1 MFKFVMEEVNATGGS
16 DGGGAAGSGGDAPA
30 ANIGESPANTGAISQ
45 SVGDGGGGSGQGG
58 GDAKSWLESLPED
71 VRSDPSL
78 KVFKDVSGLA
88 KSYVNAQK
96 MIGADRVIMPNEKST
111 DEEWNAFYQK
121 LGRPESADKYEIK
134 GPDGKPVT
142 DGVAKEFKETA
153 FKLGLSPK
161 QVAGLAEWNAATL
174 AATQE
179 TARTAEQLAVRESIN
194 AYAQKLG
201 GDDKYKARVDEARVA
216 VRALATPE
224 LSKFLVDSGMGSRPE
239 MIEFFAQLKGMMS
252 EDKIRDG
259 TGVSFQGEDPAVL
272 QKQLEEVESK
282 MFGDVL
288 NPRVTEWSEQ
298 AVKLRERISAARTR
312 SA

>member
-1 MFKFVMEEVNATGGS
+1 MFNFKMEGANEGS
-16 DGGGAAGSGGDAPA
+16 DGGGAGGSGGTPAPANIADGAVNQGAAQQSVGDSGGDA
-30 ANIGESPANTGAISQ
+30 
-45 SVGDGGGGSGQGG
+45 GGGG
-58 GDAKSWLESLPED
+58 GDAKSWLDSLPD
-71 VRSDPSL
+71 DIKSDPSL
-78 KVFKDVSGLA
+78 KMFKEPSALA
-88 KSYVNAQK
+88 KSWVNAQK
-96 MIGADRVIMPNEKST
+96 MIGADRVIMPNDKST

-134 GPDGKPVT
+134 DASGKPVT

-153 FKLGLSPK
+153 FRLGLSPK
-161 QVAGLAEWNAATL
+161 QVAGLAEWNQATL
-174 AATQE
+174 NATQE
-179 TARTAEQLAVRESIN
+179 SAKTAELNQVREAIN

-216 VRALATPE
+216 VRALANPE
-224 LSKFLVDSGMGSRPE
+224 LTKFLVDTGLGSRPE
-239 MIEFFAQLKGMMS
+239 MIEFFANLKGMMS

-272 QKQLEEVESK
+272 QKELEAVENK

-298 AVKLRERISAARTR
+298 AVRLRERLNAARTR
-312 SA
+312 TG

>member
-1 MFKFVMEEVNATGGS
+1 MFKFLMEEVNATGGS
-16 DGGGAAGSGGDAPA
+16 DGGGVAGSGGDAA
-30 ANIGESPANTGAISQ
+30 APNIAESPANTGTVQ
-45 SVGDGGGGSGQGG
+45 QPLGDSGSGTGQGG
-58 GDAKSWLESLPED
+58 GDAKSWLESLSDD

-78 KVFKDVSGLA
+78 KVFKDVNGLA

-121 LGRPESADKYEIK
+121 MGRPESADKYEIK
-134 GPDGKPVT
+134 DASGKPVT
-142 DGVAKEFKETA
+142 EGVAKEFKETA

-161 QVAGLAEWNAATL
+161 QVAGLAEWNQAAVT
-174 AATQE
+174 AAQE
-179 TARTAEQLAVRESIN
+179 AAKNSELTSVRESIN

-224 LSKFLVDSGMGSRPE
+224 LTKFLAESGMGSRPE

-259 TGVSFQGEDPAVL
+259 TGVSFQGEDPALL
-272 QKQLEEVESK
+272 QSELEKLQEK
-282 MFGDVL
+282 MYSDVL
-288 NPRVTEWSEQ
+288 NPQMEAWSNQ
-298 AVKLRERISAARTR
+298 AVKLRERITAARMRT
-312 SA
+312 A